1 MTREALAAWRQRFT
15 EREEWRLTEH
25 FFRALFDFGFL
36 SDLAADSF
44 KRVLIGSV
52 GGFIAF
58 GLLLTRAFMVKYA
71 MLLGTG
77 TPERY
82 RRALLGDDMLI
93 IGLPMLLVAFVT
105 LLVSHSLFPDERD
118 FRILGP
124 LPVRRFVVF
133 RAKLT
138 ALLMFAGLFTAAAH
152 VSLLPLTLLT

>member
-58 GLLLTRAFMVKYA
+58 GRPGEEEA
-71 MLLGTG
+71 GQN
-77 TPERY
+77 
-82 RRALLGDDMLI
+82 RRA
-93 IGLPMLLVAFVT
+93 
-105 LLVSHSLFPDERD
+105 
-118 FRILGP
+118 
-124 LPVRRFVVF
+124 RR
-133 RAKLT
+133 RMT
-138 ALLMFAGLFTAAAH
+138 PPRT
-152 VSLLPLTLLT
+152 